1 MNRCITLLLILL
13 PSFAISASTQPLPQ
27 YYQLDPKSY
36 DPNVDVNTDL
46 FLNHFKMSSP
56 KPLHGDLVIRDIF
69 VPLKGDTLNPAEK
82 GAVLTILERVSRFT
96 IPGGKS
102 SSLITLRDKQE
113 ILYVTDGAG
122 EVRSK
127 NITHRL
133 YSGVG
138 VLIPA
143 GVTAE
148 ITNTGTAELSGY
160 LWIEPLP
167 AGFTPKTS
175 IAVSDINTIP
185 MSESGNHWAN
195 HNRTIFSKEDG
206 LATLIGF
213 SHVTVKPMTM
223 AQPHASRPT
232 GTDVVWIALDGN
244 IYTLFGKKLYHL
256 EPGSAFKNPSDSR
269 VYHAN
274 INVSDFNEIHLIW
287 SRTIP
292 PGDFKK

>member
-1 MNRCITLLLILL
+1 MKQSIIFVIILLIAA
-13 PSFAISASTQPLPQ
+13 SIISAQERPQ
-27 YYQLDPKSY
+27 YFQLDPKSY
-36 DPNVDVNTDL
+36 DPDVDVNTDL
-46 FLNHFKMSSP
+46 FMNHFKMSRP
-56 KPLHGDLVIRDIF
+56 KPLHGDLVVRDIF

-102 SSLITLRDKQE
+102 SGLITLRDKQE

-122 EVRSK
+122 EVRSA
-127 NITHRL
+127 NITRRL
-133 YSGVG
+133 HSGVG

-148 ITNTGTAELSGY
+148 ITNSGTAELSGY
-160 LWIEPLP
+160 LWVEPLP
-167 AGFTPKTS
+167 VGFTPKTS
-175 IAVSDINTIP
+175 IAVSDINAIP
-185 MSESGNHWAN
+185 MSERQGHWAN
-195 HNRTIFSKEDG
+195 HSRTIFTKKDG

-213 SHVTVKPMTM
+213 SHITLKPMTM

-256 EPGSAFKNPSDSR
+256 EPGTAFKNPSDSK

-287 SRTIP
+287 SRTMP